1 MICGSGEIS
10 FLFSIPKTGYQIGE
24 NMHVTADIRNMSKR
38 EIIYSEV
45 AINQTITFKAG
56 QFQGCRLNLK
66 VAGCRLQVELEG
78 CRLQVAGCKLQV
90 EHEVQINAAT

>member
-56 QFQGCRLNLK
+56 LF
-66 VAGCRLQVELEG
+66 EG
-78 CRLQVAGCKLQV
+78 CRLQVAGCRLQV
-90 EHEVQINAAT
+90 VDCRLQVVDCRLQVAGCRLQVAG